1 MFHRLGNFII
11 TLLVLLFVG
20 VLIVTVVGGAI
31 AIAVTLIK
39 IVFPII
45 SILLGFLILLGI
57 VCIIIYINI

>member
-11 TLLVLLFVG
+11 TLIILVILGALF
-20 VLIVTVVGGAI
+20 VTVVGGAI

-57 VCIIIYINI
+57 VCIIVYINF

>member
-11 TLLVLLFVG
+11 TLLILVILGALFVT
-20 VLIVTVVGGAI
+20 IVGGAI

-45 SILLGFLILLGI
+45 SIILGFLILIGI
-57 VCIIIYINI
+57 VCIIVYINI

>member
-1 MFHRLGNFII
+1 MFHRLGSFII
-11 TLLVLLFVG
+11 TLIVLLFVG

-45 SILLGFLILLGI
+45 SILLGFLILLGVI
-57 VCIIIYINI
+57 LIFIYINI

>member
-11 TLLVLLFVG
+11 TLLILTILG
-20 VLIVTVVGGAI
+20 ALIITIVGGAI

-39 IVFPII
+39 ILFPII
-45 SILLGFLILLGI
+45 SILLGFLILIGI

>member
-1 MFHRLGNFII
+1 MFHRLGSFII
-11 TLLVLLFVG
+11 TLIVLFFAG
-20 VLIVTVVGGAI
+20 ALILLIGCGAI

-57 VCIIIYINI
+57 VCIIVYINF

>member
-11 TLLVLLFVG
+11 TLIILVILG
-20 VLIVTVVGGAI
+20 ALIVTVVGGAI

-39 IVFPII
+39 IIFPII

-57 VCIIIYINI
+57 VCIIVYINF